1 MTIWGF
7 PGRVKREKRASL
19 EKIMGIGKTLIIIG
33 VLFIL
38 AGLFY
43 MAGGRLTFL
52 GHLPGDIHFSKGNT
66 EFYFPVISC
75 ILVSVVGTILL
86 NLFFRR

>member
-1 MTIWGF
+1 
-7 PGRVKREKRASL
+7 
-19 EKIMGIGKTLIIIG
+19 MGTGKTLIIIG
-33 VLFIL
+33 ILFIL
-38 AGLFY
+38 AGLFF
-43 MAGGRLTFL
+43 MAVGKLTFL

-86 NLFFRR
+86 NIFFRR

>member
-1 MTIWGF
+1 MKVT
-7 PGRVKREKRASL
+7 
-19 EKIMGIGKTLIIIG
+19 MGTGKTLIIIG
-33 VLFIL
+33 ILFIL
-38 AGLFY
+38 AGLFF
-43 MAGGRLTFL
+43 MAGGKLTSL

-86 NLFFRR
+86 NIFFRR